1 MPEETVK
8 SWPLRGYWEATQ
20 IAVRSLKETYT
31 KLGVLPPY
39 AVGESIDRV
48 LSTSL
53 DDISVPGFK
62 AMTDQI
68 KDLEEKL
75 DALRGSVVGY
85 ADELGETSQRLMRE
99 VPPSMRPR

>member
-31 KLGVLPPY
+31 KLGVLPPH

-62 AMTDQI
+62 VMTDQI
-68 KDLEEKL
+68 KELEEKL
-75 DALRGSVVGY
+75 HNLRTSVVGY
-85 ADELGETSQRLMRE
+85 AEELGATAQQLMHE
-99 VPPSMRPR
+99 VPSSMRPR

>member
-68 KDLEEKL
+68 KELEEKL
-75 DALRGSVVGY
+75 DNLRTSVVGY
-85 ADELGETSQRLMRE
+85 AEELGATAQQLMRE

>member
-1 MPEETVK
+1 MPEEIVK
-8 SWPLRGYWEATQ
+8 SWPLRRYWEATQ

-31 KLGVLPPY
+31 KLGVFPPP

-68 KDLEEKL
+68 KELEEKL
-75 DALRGSVVGY
+75 DNLRGSVVGY
-85 ADELGETSQRLMRE
+85 AEELNETSQRLMNE

>member
-20 IAVRSLKETYT
+20 VAVRALKETYT
-31 KLGVLPPY
+31 KLGVLPPP

-53 DDISVPGFK
+53 DDISTPGYK

-75 DALRGSVVGY
+75 HNLRTSVVGY
-85 ADELGETSQRLMRE
+85 AEELRVMSDQLMNE
-99 VPPSMRPR
+99 VPGSMRRR

>member
-1 MPEETVK
+1 MPEEIVK
-8 SWPLRGYWEATQ
+8 DWPLRGYWEATQ
-20 IAVRSLKETYT
+20 VAVRALKETYT

-62 AMTDQI
+62 VMTDQI
-68 KDLEEKL
+68 KELEEKL
-75 DALRGSVVGY
+75 HNLRTSVVGY
-85 ADELGETSQRLMRE
+85 AEELGATAQQLMHE
-99 VPPSMRPR
+99 VPSSMRPR